1 MAETDE
7 EDENP
12 NSLPIF
18 QNNNEEFIPDEVLN
32 NITSNYKKEEPKSN
46 LESNAPPS
54 RPCSCSCFFKKLLI
68 VLLIIFMVIVN
79 YAPLVTGILE
89 LIFRKGDGVLHY
101 VIIGFEFLYYFCGT
115 ISTIDTLCSNKN
127 FVENSLNIG
136 MMVFIAIFFTLEII
150 LFFASSDYGRGHPD
164 EFVNSFCTY
173 RVFCLIVTIVIDIIA
188 FIISYLC
195 KLWKCDDCDCSGS
208 TDIGEE

>member
-1 MAETDE
+1 MAETDK

-89 LIFRKGDGVLHY
+89 LIFRKGDGVL
-101 VIIGFEFLYYFCGT
+101 YYINISLELFYYLCGT
-115 ISTIDTLCSNKN
+115 IVIISDL
-127 FVENSLNIG
+127 LGGGNILKTPNNLG
-136 MMVFIAIFFTLEII
+136 VIGLTGFFFAMEII
-150 LFFASSDYGRGHPD
+150 EFFAMSDYEKDHRD
-164 EFVNSFCTY
+164 EFVNSFGTF
-173 RVFCLIVTIVIDIIA
+173 RVFSLIVTIVIDVIALII
-188 FIISYLC
+188 FYLC
-195 KLWKCDDCDCSGS
+195 KLWKCSDCLCSG
-208 TDIGEE
+208 